1 MRLADDST
9 LALSPSDLSKHL
21 ACPHLT
27 TLSLRV
33 ARGELL
39 QPHLD
44 SPHRDLI
51 FRKGNEHEQAYLAR
65 LEAAGRSIVRIQTYD
80 DETFDADEARRA
92 TVHAIRAG
100 AADVV
105 YQPYLVDEEGRW
117 RGFADFLE
125 RLPDRTYEPVDT
137 KLARSAKPAHVL
149 QLCFYAEQ
157 VARIQGAPVEHVH
170 VENGR
175 GERETF
181 RVAELQA
188 HYRRIRRR
196 FLDAVADEP
205 ETYGWPCDH
214 CGICDFRALC
224 REQLVA
230 DDHLTLVAGLRRS
243 HAETLIEAGVTTLE
257 ALGDLTSGDAPGL
270 DEIRPETF
278 ERIRRQAALQ
288 LRGRRT
294 GTYHWELLPDEPE
307 RGFRLLPAPDEGDVW
322 LDLEGHPFYETSR
335 GLEYLFGYCYRDASG
350 EVVYEA
356 LWGKDRDGEREV
368 FERFV
373 DWLVE
378 RRRRYPRMHVYHYAA
393 YERTA
398 LTRLM
403 GEHGT
408 REEEVDGLLR
418 GEVLVDL
425 YRIVKQS
432 LRASLESYSIKAV
445 EKLYGFERTA
455 DVSGGDESVVRF
467 EEWLETGDDAVL
479 GDVERYNEED
489 CRSTVALHEWLV
501 SLRPRDVPWRL
512 PPEERPRSEEAEE
525 RDVERAALEAEL
537 LEGAEEGSARR
548 LLGNLVDYHQRE
560 ARPQWWAWF
569 RWPQLDDDELIAD
582 RTAIGGLVHD
592 GAPPVVEGRSH
603 AYRMSFP
610 PQEHKLSGE
619 GFDPDTRAPF
629 RLRVDDD
636 SGTVTLLRGTGREE
650 EPLPRGLTPGG
661 PIRDAVKREALMR
674 FVRAYAAGD
683 AGRYPAAT
691 AVLERRPPDARL
703 GVDPVESA
711 LSLGES
717 YLFVQGP
724 PGSGKTWQ
732 GARMAIALMRAG
744 KRVGVTSLS
753 HKAIHNM
760 LRAIQHE
767 ADLQGYTF
775 AGAKRGRVEEGSDS
789 QFESRCFVT
798 SEDVDVCADPSY
810 ALVAGTAWAL
820 TRPAIDIHAAEVPL
834 DALIVDEAGQLA
846 LADVLAAAT
855 SARSL
860 ILLGDPNQLPQ
871 VSQGSHPEGSERSV
885 LQHLLGEDVTV
896 PPDRGLFLAET
907 WRLRPE
913 LCAFTSDA
921 YYEGRLDHA
930 AVTARRSLALGNG
943 PVWLPVDH
951 VGRSQSSVEEADAIA
966 AAVGELVGSPFTD
979 LDGTTRPLGD
989 GDVLV
994 VAPYNAQVRMLR
1006 SRLPAGVAVGTVDK
1020 FQGQQA
1026 PVVLVSMASS
1036 APEDAP
1042 RGVGFAF
1049 DRHRFNVATSRAQ
1062 CRAVL
1067 VCSPRLLDADCK
1079 TVAQMRLVSAVC
1091 RFVELAQAESG
1102 ALVPG

>member
-1 MRLADDST
+1 MRPGSDGT
-9 LALSPSDLSKHL
+9 LRLSPSDLSAHL

-33 ARGELL
+33 ARGELV
-39 QPHLD
+39 QPRLD

-65 LEAAGRSIVRIQTYD
+65 LVADGRSIVRIPTYD
-80 DETFDADEARRA
+80 DEAFDAGEARRA
-92 TVHAIRAG
+92 TEEAIRAG

-105 YQPYLVDEEGRW
+105 YQPYLVDEQGRW

-125 RLPDRTYEPVDT
+125 RLPDGTYEPVDT

-157 VARIQGAPVEHVH
+157 VARIQGAAVEHVH

-181 RVAELQA
+181 RVAELEA
-188 HYRRIRRR
+188 YYRRIRAR
-196 FLDAVADEP
+196 FLDALASEP

-214 CGICDFRALC
+214 CGICDFRLLC
-224 REQLVA
+224 REQRVA

-257 ALGDLTSGDAPGL
+257 ALGELTSPDVPGL
-270 DEIRPETF
+270 GELRRETF
-278 ERIRRQAALQ
+278 EAIRQQAALQ
-288 LRGRRT
+288 LRGRTT
-294 GTYHWELLPDEPE
+294 GTYLWELLPDEPE

-350 EVVYEA
+350 EIVYEA
-356 LWGKDRDGEREV
+356 LWGRDRDGEREI
-368 FERFV
+368 FEQFV
-373 DWLVE
+373 DWLVA
-378 RRRRYPRMHVYHYAA
+378 RRRRHRRMHVYHYAA

-408 REEEVDGLLR
+408 REDEVDAFLR
-418 GEVLVDL
+418 DEVLVDL

-467 EEWLETGDDAVL
+467 EDWLETGEEAL
-479 GDVERYNEED
+479 LADVERYNEED
-489 CRSTVALHEWLV
+489 CRSTVALHEWLL
-501 SLRPRDVPWRL
+501 SLRPRDLPWRL
-512 PPEERPRSEEAEE
+512 PPEERPRTEEAVE
-525 RDVERAALEAEL
+525 RDAERAALEAAL
-537 LEGAEEGSARR
+537 LEGAEEGSPRR

-569 RWPQLDDDELIAD
+569 RWPQLDDDELIRD

-592 GAPPVVEGRSH
+592 GAPPEVEGQSH

-619 GFDPDTRAPF
+619 GFDPDTRVRF

-636 SGTVTLLRGTGREE
+636 TGTVTLLRATARED

-661 PIRDAVKREALMR
+661 PFRDAVKREALMR

-683 AGRYPAAT
+683 GGRYPAAS
-691 AVLERRPPDARL
+691 AALERSPPDARL
-703 GVDPVESA
+703 GGDPVEAA

-732 GARMAIALMRAG
+732 GARMAIELMRAG

-767 ADLQGYTF
+767 ADVQGYTF
-775 AGAKRGRVEEGSDS
+775 SGAKRGSAEEGSDS
-789 QFESRCFVT
+789 LFESRCFVT

-810 ALVAGTAWAL
+810 ALVAGTTWAL
-820 TRPAIDIHAAEVPL
+820 TRPAVDLHAAELPL
-834 DALIVDEAGQLA
+834 DVLMVDEAGQLA

-860 ILLGDPNQLPQ
+860 VLLGDPNQLPQ
-871 VSQGSHPEGSERSV
+871 VSQGSHPEGAERSV
-885 LQHLLGEDVTV
+885 LQHLLGEDLTV
-896 PPDRGLFLAET
+896 PPDRGLFLAQT

-930 AVTARRSLALGNG
+930 PETAGRSLEVGNG
-943 PVWLPVDH
+943 PVWLPVEH

-979 LDGTTRPLGD
+979 VDGTSRPLEEGE
-989 GDVLV
+989 VLV

-1006 SRLPAGVAVGTVDK
+1006 SRLPAGVPVGTVDK

-1036 APEDAP
+1036 APDDAP
-1042 RGVGFAF
+1042 RGIGFAF

-1067 VCSPRLLDADCK
+1067 VCSPRLLDADCR

-1091 RFVELAQAESG
+1091 RFVELAPAPPRS
-1102 ALVPG
+1102 

>member
-1 MRLADDST
+1 MRPASNGT
-9 LALSPSDLSKHL
+9 LQLSPSDLSAHL

-33 ARGELL
+33 ARGELA

-65 LEAAGRSIVRIQTYD
+65 LVAEGRSIVRIPTYD
-80 DETFDADEARRA
+80 DETFDAGEARRA
-92 TVHAIRAG
+92 TEQAIRSG

-105 YQPYLVDEEGRW
+105 YQPYVVDEEGRW

-125 RLPDRTYEPVDT
+125 RLPDGTYAPVDT

-188 HYRRIRRR
+188 YYRRIRAR
-196 FLDAVADEP
+196 FLDALASAP

-214 CGICDFRALC
+214 CGICDFRLLC
-224 REQLVA
+224 REQRVA
-230 DDHLTLVAGLRRS
+230 DDHLTLVAGLHRS

-257 ALGDLTSGDAPGL
+257 ALGELTSADVPGL
-270 DEIRPETF
+270 DETRRQTF
-278 ERIRRQAALQ
+278 EAIRQQAALQ

-294 GTYHWELLPDEPE
+294 GTYLWELLPDEAE

-350 EVVYEA
+350 EVVYQA
-356 LWGKDRDGEREV
+356 LWGKDREGEREV
-368 FERFV
+368 FVRFV

-378 RRRRYPRMHVYHYAA
+378 RRRRHPRMHVYHYAA

-408 REEEVDGLLR
+408 REDEVDSFLR
-418 GEVLVDL
+418 DEVLVDL

-467 EEWLETGDDAVL
+467 EEWLETGDEAVL
-479 GDVERYNEED
+479 ADVERYNEED
-489 CRSTVALHEWLV
+489 CRSTVALHEWLL
-501 SLRPRDVPWRL
+501 SLRPRAVPWRL
-512 PPEERPRSEEAEE
+512 PPEQRPRSEEAVE
-525 RDVERAALEAEL
+525 RDAERAALEAEL
-537 LEGAEEGSARR
+537 LEGAEEGSPRR

-569 RWPQLDDDELIAD
+569 RWPQLDDDELIRD

-592 GAPPVVEGRSH
+592 GAPPEVEGQSH

-619 GFDPDTRAPF
+619 GFDPDTRVRF

-636 SGTVTLLRGTGREE
+636 TGTVTLLRGTARVD

-661 PIRDAVKREALMR
+661 PFRDAVKREALMR

-683 AGRYPAAT
+683 ADRYAAAS
-691 AVLERRPPDARL
+691 AVLERLPPDARL
-703 GVDPVESA
+703 DADPVEAA
-711 LSLGES
+711 LSLGQS

-767 ADLQGYTF
+767 ADEQGYTF
-775 AGAKRGRVEEGSDS
+775 SGAKRGSIEEGSDS
-789 QFESRCFVT
+789 LFESRCFVT
-798 SEDVDVCADPSY
+798 SEDVDVCADPAY
-810 ALVAGTAWAL
+810 ALVAGTTWAL
-820 TRPAIDIHAAEVPL
+820 TRPAVDLHAAEHPL
-834 DALIVDEAGQLA
+834 DVLMVDEAGQLA

-855 SARSL
+855 SAWSL
-860 ILLGDPNQLPQ
+860 VLLGDPNQLPQ
-871 VSQGSHPEGSERSV
+871 VSQGSHPEGAERSV
-885 LQHLLGEDVTV
+885 LQHLLGDDLTV
-896 PPDRGLFLAET
+896 PPDRGLFLALT

-930 AVTARRSLALGNG
+930 TQTAWRSLALGNG
-943 PVWLPVDH
+943 PVWLPVEH

-966 AAVGELVGSPFTD
+966 AAVRELVGSPFTD
-979 LDGTTRPLGD
+979 ADGTTRRLGE
-989 GDVLV
+989 GEVLV

-1006 SRLPAGVAVGTVDK
+1006 SRLPAGVPVGTVDK

-1036 APEDAP
+1036 SPDDAP
-1042 RGVGFAF
+1042 RGIGFAF

-1067 VCSPRLLDADCK
+1067 VCSPRLLDADCR

-1091 RFVELAQAESG
+1091 RFVELAA
-1102 ALVPG
+1102 AAPKHVT

>member
-1 MRLADDST
+1 MRPGPDGT
-9 LALSPSDLSKHL
+9 LRLSPSDLSAHL

-33 ARGELL
+33 ARGVLV

-65 LEAAGRSIVRIQTYD
+65 LEAEGRSIVRIPTYD
-80 DETFDADEARRA
+80 DETFEAGEVRRL
-92 TVHAIRAG
+92 TEEAIRAG
-100 AADVV
+100 DADVV
-105 YQPYLVDEEGRW
+105 YQPYLVDEAGRW

-125 RLPDRTYEPVDT
+125 RLPDGTYEPVDT

-157 VARIQGAPVEHVH
+157 VARIQAAPVEHVH

-181 RVAELQA
+181 RVAELVA
-188 HYRRIRRR
+188 YYRRIRAR
-196 FLDAVADEP
+196 FLDALAGEP

-214 CGICDFRALC
+214 CGICDFRLLC
-224 REQLVA
+224 REQRVA

-257 ALGDLTSGDAPGL
+257 ALGELTADDVPAGL
-270 DEIRPETF
+270 GEIRRETF
-278 ERIRRQAALQ
+278 EAIRQQAALQ

-294 GTYHWELLPDEPE
+294 GTYLWELLEDEPE
-307 RGFRLLPAPDEGDVW
+307 RGFRLMPAPDEGDVW

-335 GLEYLFGYCYRDASG
+335 GLEYLFGYCYRDAAG

-356 LWGKDRDGEREV
+356 LWGKDRDGERRI

-373 DWLVE
+373 DWLVA

-408 REEEVDGLLR
+408 REDEVDGFLR
-418 GEVLVDL
+418 DEVLVDL

-467 EEWLETGDDAVL
+467 EEWLETGDETVL
-479 GDVERYNEED
+479 ADVERYNEED
-489 CRSTVALHEWLV
+489 CRSTVALHEWLL
-501 SLRPRDVPWRL
+501 SLRPPDRPWRL
-512 PPEERPRSEEAEE
+512 PPEERPRSEEAVE
-525 RDVERAALEAEL
+525 RDSERAALETEL
-537 LEGAEEGSARR
+537 LEGAEEGSPRR

-560 ARPQWWAWF
+560 ARPKWWAWF
-569 RWPQLDDDELIAD
+569 RWPQLDDDELIRD

-592 GAPPVVEGRSH
+592 GAPPEVEGASH
-603 AYRMSFP
+603 AYRLSFP
-610 PQEHKLSGE
+610 PQEHKLSRE
-619 GFDPDTRAPF
+619 GFDPDTRARF

-636 SGTVTLLRGTGREE
+636 TGTVTLLRGTARED

-661 PIRDAVKREALMR
+661 PVRDAVKREALVR

-683 AGRYPAAT
+683 RGRYAAAT
-691 AVLERRPPDARL
+691 AVLERRPPDAML
-703 GVDPVESA
+703 DVDAVEAA

-717 YLFVQGP
+717 YLFLQGP

-767 ADLQGYTF
+767 ADLQGYSF
-775 AGAKRGRVEEGSDS
+775 GGAKRGSLEEGSDS
-789 QFESRCFVT
+789 RFESRCFVT

-810 ALVAGTAWAL
+810 ALVAGTTWAL
-820 TRPAIDIHAAEVPL
+820 TRPAVDLHVAERPL
-834 DALIVDEAGQLA
+834 DVLMVDEAGQLA

-860 ILLGDPNQLPQ
+860 VLLGDPNQLPQ
-871 VSQGSHPEGSERSV
+871 VSQGSHPEGAERSV
-885 LQHLLGEDVTV
+885 LQHLLGEDLTV

-930 AVTARRSLALGNG
+930 PETARRSVALGNG
-943 PVWLPVDH
+943 PLWLPVDH

-966 AAVGELVGSPFTD
+966 VAVRDLVGSPFTD
-979 LDGTTRPLGD
+979 RDGSTRPLEET
-989 GDVLV
+989 DVLV

-1006 SRLPAGVAVGTVDK
+1006 SRLPAGVPVGTVDK

-1036 APEDAP
+1036 SPDDAP
-1042 RGVGFAF
+1042 RGIGFSF

-1067 VCSPRLLDADCK
+1067 VCSPRLLDADCR

-1091 RFVELAQAESG
+1091 RFVELAS
-1102 ALVPG
+1102 

>member
-1 MRLADDST
+1 MRPGPDGT
-9 LALSPSDLSKHL
+9 LQLSPSDLSAHL

-33 ARGELL
+33 ARGELV

-51 FRKGNEHEQAYLAR
+51 FRNGNEHEQAYLDR
-65 LEAAGRSIVRIQTYD
+65 LVAEGRSIVRIPTYD
-80 DETFDADEARRA
+80 DETFEAGEARRL
-92 TVHAIRAG
+92 TEEAIRAG

-125 RLPDRTYEPVDT
+125 RLPGGTYEPVDT

-181 RVAELQA
+181 RVAELEA
-188 HYRRIRRR
+188 YYRRIRAR
-196 FLDAVADEP
+196 FLDALASEP

-214 CGICDFRALC
+214 CGICDFRLLC
-224 REQLVA
+224 REQRVA
-230 DDHLTLVAGLRRS
+230 DDHLTLVAGMRRS
-243 HAETLIEAGVTTLE
+243 WAEALMAEGVESLAALGSLTGDSPLREQSPADGMRHETLE
-257 ALGDLTSGDAPGL
+257 A
-270 DEIRPETF
+270 IRQ
-278 ERIRRQAALQ
+278 QAALQ
-288 LRGRRT
+288 LRGRST
-294 GTYHWELLPDEPE
+294 GTYLWELLEDEPE
-307 RGFRLLPAPDEGDVW
+307 RGFRLMPEPDEGDVW

-335 GLEYLFGYCYRDASG
+335 GLEYLFGYCYRDESG

-356 LWGKDRDGEREV
+356 LWGKDRDGEREI

-373 DWLVE
+373 DWVVE
-378 RRRRYPRMHVYHYAA
+378 RRRRCPRMHLYHYAA

-408 REEEVDGLLR
+408 REDEVDGFLR
-418 GEVLVDL
+418 DEVLVDL
-425 YRIVKQS
+425 YRVVKQS

-467 EEWLETGDDAVL
+467 EEWLETGDEGLLA
-479 GDVERYNEED
+479 DVERYNEED
-489 CRSTVALHEWLV
+489 CRSTVALHEWLL
-501 SLRPRDVPWRL
+501 SLRPPDRPWRL
-512 PPEERPRSEEAEE
+512 PPEERPRSQEAIE
-525 RDVERAALEAEL
+525 RDAERAALEAEL
-537 LEGAEEGSARR
+537 LEDAEEGSPRR

-569 RWPQLDDDELIAD
+569 RWPQLDDDELIRD

-592 GAPPVVEGRSH
+592 GAPPDVAGSSH

-619 GFDPDTRAPF
+619 GFDPDTRARF

-636 SGTVTLLRGTGREE
+636 TGTVRLLRGTARVD

-661 PIRDAVKREALMR
+661 PVRDAVKREALVR
-674 FVRAYAAGD
+674 FARAYAAGD
-683 AGRYPAAT
+683 RGRYAAAT
-691 AVLERRPPDARL
+691 AVLERLRPDAVL
-703 GVDPVESA
+703 DVDPVEAA

-732 GARMAIALMRAG
+732 GARMAIALMREG

-767 ADLQGYTF
+767 ADLQGYSF
-775 AGAKRGRVEEGSDS
+775 SGAKRGSLEEGSDS
-789 QFESRCFVT
+789 RFESRCFVT
-798 SEDVDVCADPSY
+798 SEDVDVCADPQY
-810 ALVAGTAWAL
+810 ALVAGTTWAL
-820 TRPAIDIHAAEVPL
+820 TRPAVDVHTAEHPL
-834 DALIVDEAGQLA
+834 DALMVDEAGQLA

-860 ILLGDPNQLPQ
+860 VLLGDPNQLPQ
-871 VSQGSHPEGSERSV
+871 VSQGSHPDGAERSV
-885 LQHLLGEDVTV
+885 LQHLLGEDLTV
-896 PPDRGLFLAET
+896 PPERGLFLAET

-913 LCAFTSDA
+913 LCAFTSSA

-930 AVTARRSLALGNG
+930 PETSRRSLALGNG
-943 PVWLPVDH
+943 PLWLPVDH

-966 AAVGELVGSPFTD
+966 VAVRDLVGSPFTD
-979 LDGTTRPLGD
+979 RDGTTRPLEET
-989 GDVLV
+989 DVLV

-1006 SRLPAGVAVGTVDK
+1006 SRLPAGVPVGTVDK

-1036 APEDAP
+1036 SPDDAP
-1042 RGVGFAF
+1042 RGIGFAF

-1067 VCSPRLLDADCK
+1067 VCSPRLLDADCR

-1091 RFVELAQAESG
+1091 RFVELAS
-1102 ALVPG
+1102 LCS

>member
-1 MRLADDST
+1 MRLRDDGT
-9 LALSPSDLSKHL
+9 LQLSPSDLSAHL

-27 TLSLRV
+27 TLSLEV
-33 ARGELL
+33 ARGKLA

-51 FRKGNEHEQAYLAR
+51 FRKGNEHEHAYLAR
-65 LEAAGRSIVRIQTYD
+65 LAADGRSIVRIPTYD
-80 DETFDADEARRA
+80 DDAFDADEARRL
-92 TVHAIRAG
+92 TEEAIRTGEAE
-100 AADVV
+100 VV
-105 YQPYLVDEEGRW
+105 YQPYLVDEDGRW

-125 RLPDRTYEPVDT
+125 RRPDGSYEPVDT

-149 QLCFYAEQ
+149 QLCFYAAQ
-157 VARIQGAPVEHVH
+157 VARIQGAPVERVH

-181 RVAELQA
+181 RVAELEA
-188 HYRRIRRR
+188 YYRRARAR
-196 FLDAVADEP
+196 FLGALASEAQ
-205 ETYGWPCDH
+205 TYGWPCDH
-214 CGICDFRALC
+214 CGICDFRLLC
-224 REQLVA
+224 REQRVA

-257 ALGDLTSGDAPGL
+257 ALGDLTTAGLPGL
-270 DEIRPETF
+270 EEIRPETL
-278 ERIRRQAALQ
+278 EAIRQQAALQ
-288 LRGRRT
+288 LRGRRS
-294 GTYHWELLPDEPE
+294 GTYLWELLPDGPE

-335 GLEYLFGYCYRDASG
+335 GLEYLFGYCYREASR

-356 LWGKDRDGEREV
+356 LWGSDRDGEREI

-373 DWLVE
+373 GWLVE

-398 LTRLM
+398 LTRLA

-408 REEEVDGLLR
+408 REDDVDAFLR
-418 GEVLVDL
+418 EEVLVDL

-467 EEWLETGDDAVL
+467 EEWLETGDAAL
-479 GDVERYNEED
+479 LADVERYNEED
-489 CRSTVALHEWLV
+489 CRSTAALHEWLL
-501 SLRPRDVPWRL
+501 SIRPPDVPWRL
-512 PPEERPRSEEAEE
+512 PPEERARSEEAIE
-525 RDVERAALEAEL
+525 RDAERAALEAEL
-537 LEGAEEGSARR
+537 LDGAGEGSPRR

-569 RWPQLDDDELIAD
+569 RWPQLDDDELIRD
-582 RTAIGGLVHD
+582 RTAIGGLVRD
-592 GAPPVVEGRSH
+592 GAPPQVEGQSH

-619 GFDPDTRAPF
+619 GFDPDTRARF

-636 SGTVTLLRGTGREE
+636 TGTVTLLRGTARED

-661 PIRDAVKREALMR
+661 PFRDGVKREALQR
-674 FVRAYAAGD
+674 FVRAYAAGEG
-683 AGRYPAAT
+683 GRYAAAR
-691 AVLERRPPDARL
+691 AVLERLPPEALL

-767 ADLQGYTF
+767 ADQQGFTF
-775 AGAKRGRVEEGSDS
+775 RGAKRGSAEEGSDS
-789 QFESRCFVT
+789 LFETRCFVT
-798 SEDVDVCADPSY
+798 SEDVDVCADPFY
-810 ALVAGTAWAL
+810 ALVAGTTWAL
-820 TRPAIDIHAAEVPL
+820 TRPAVDLHAAEHPL
-834 DALIVDEAGQLA
+834 DVLMVDEAGQLA

-860 ILLGDPNQLPQ
+860 VLLGDPNQLPQ
-871 VSQGSHPEGSERSV
+871 VSQGSHPEGAERSV
-885 LQHLLGEDVTV
+885 LQHLLGETVTV
-896 PPDRGLFLAET
+896 PPGRGVFLERT

-921 YYEGRLDHA
+921 YYEGRLAHA
-930 AVTARRSLALGNG
+930 PETARRSLALGNG
-943 PVWLPVDH
+943 PVWLPVEH

-966 AAVGELVGSPFTD
+966 AAVDELLGSPFTD
-979 LDGTTRPLGD
+979 LDGMTRPLD
-989 GDVLV
+989 ERDLLV

-1006 SRLPAGVAVGTVDK
+1006 SRLPAAVPVGTVDK

-1036 APEDAP
+1036 SPDDAP
-1042 RGVGFAF
+1042 RGIGFAF

-1062 CRAVL
+1062 CCAVL
-1067 VCSPRLLDADCK
+1067 VCSPRLLDADCR

-1091 RFVELAQAESG
+1091 RFVELARKG
-1102 ALVPG
+1102 